1 MGLPGRE
8 VLGGLPVTGL
18 GSVSGSGSRFGAAL
32 VLMLASSC
40 GVRADP
46 ELTDGPRQ
54 PRFVLQGACAPS
66 SVGTLIS
73 VDSRDSTCVRSISQP
88 TLVATAAQ
96 FDELFDSACAKPE
109 IDFSVNRV
117 LVVPARGATEWFV
130 FPHFVTARSDALE
143 VGLVIRPQGALPP
156 DQLLLLPLTPDAVE
170 LRWCR
175 SACVE
180 NCDVA
185 IP

>member
-1 MGLPGRE
+1 M
-8 VLGGLPVTGL
+8 
-18 GSVSGSGSRFGAAL
+18 
-32 VLMLASSC
+32 
-40 GVRADP
+40 
-46 ELTDGPRQ
+46 
-54 PRFVLQGACAPS
+54 
-66 SVGTLIS
+66 GTLLG
-73 VDSRDSTCVRSISQP
+73 VDSRDSTCVRSLSQP
-88 TLVATAAQ
+88 TLVASAAEY
-96 FDELFDSACAKPE
+96 DALFDSSCPKPE

-130 FPHFVTARSDALE
+130 FPNFVTARSDALE

-156 DQLLLLPLTPDAVE
+156 DALLLLPLTPGAVE

-175 SACVE
+175 SVCVE

>member
-1 MGLPGRE
+1 MA
-8 VLGGLPVTGL
+8 
-18 GSVSGSGSRFGAAL
+18 GSVAAL
-32 VLMLASSC
+32 VVLLMLGGC
-40 GVRADP
+40 GARATT
-46 ELTDGPRQ
+46 ELIDGPRQ
-54 PRFVLQGACAPS
+54 PRLVLQGACAPS
-66 SVGTLIS
+66 SVGTLLP
-73 VDSRDSTCVRSISQP
+73 VDSRDSTCVRSLAQP
-88 TLVATAAQ
+88 TLVANAGEYDA
-96 FDELFDSACAKPE
+96 LFDSTCTKPE

-156 DQLLLLPLTPDAVE
+156 DQLLLLPLTPGAAE

-175 SACVE
+175 SVCVE